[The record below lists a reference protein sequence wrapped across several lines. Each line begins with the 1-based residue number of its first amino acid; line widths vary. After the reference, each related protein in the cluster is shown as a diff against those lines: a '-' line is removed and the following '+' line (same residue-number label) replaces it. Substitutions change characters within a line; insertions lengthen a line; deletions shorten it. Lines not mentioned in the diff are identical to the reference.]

1 MRVQKSRR
9 RLTLMTAFAH
19 PPERCLVHI
28 AAIGNGSAGTAHW
41 QNLALVPFN
50 INGYWIARGKRF
62 IERLVEKVVNMRQ
75 CGWRCL
81 EPFLFYKHDLR
92 SFLSGRLPWMINA
105 SVGEKQRPQ

>member
-1 MRVQKSRR
+1 
-9 RLTLMTAFAH
+9 LTPMTAPAH
-19 PPERCLVHI
+19 TLIRSLADI